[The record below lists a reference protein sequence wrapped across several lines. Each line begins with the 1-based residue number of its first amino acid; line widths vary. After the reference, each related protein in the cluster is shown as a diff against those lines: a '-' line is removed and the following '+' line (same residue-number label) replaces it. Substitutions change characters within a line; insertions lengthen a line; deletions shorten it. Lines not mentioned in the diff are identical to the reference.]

1 MEKYLQHVTESKEVK
16 SFVEELLSDNEV
28 ANFLE
33 KENITIDAFNEYLN
47 VFLGYYVKCDSC
59 KECKGL
65 EYCKQAHKGYK
76 PLLVN
81 DEGVVSISYDECQ
94 YLLKDDIDKR
104 LDYNLTLIGIKRKN
118 DFDVYLNE
126 KRLSVLTKIKDYLDN
141 KPISKGL
148 YLHGSHGSGKTYLLT
163 YLATNLAKQ
172 NHQVIMAYYPDL
184 VRLFKSAIPKGTTED
199 MIVRLKEVEVLILDD
214 FGGETPNSYIR
225 DEILGPILQERM
237 EYKRLTFMSSNL
249 NLDQLRSHLAE
260 SAKDFDVVRASRILE
275 RIHVLMEIVEL
286 EDKKD
291 YRLD

>member
-59 KECKGL
+59 KKCKGL

-199 MIVRLKEVEVLILDD
+199 MIARLKEVEVLILDD

-260 SAKDFDVVRASRILE
+260 SAKDFDVVRASRIFE